1 MLDARV
7 APLRNARLREELPA
21 LAPRLEI
28 IMTRALGPGE
38 DARDAVQEVLHRAV
52 AALAR
57 GSEIHGPLGAFV
69 HGIAQHV
76 IADALR
82 ARARTGANHA
92 AIELVPDGEPS
103 PLESL
108 IHAGERD
115 AMRASLALLDPP
127 DRELLRR
134 CFVDGETVADIARA
148 TGEPADRIRKRKSRA
163 IMRLREILAA
173 PRHTSGTST
182 TTGR

>member
-7 APLRNARLREELPA
+7 EPLRNARLREELPA

-76 IADALR
+76 IADVLR
-82 ARARTGANHA
+82 GRVRTGANPA
-92 AIELVPDGEPS
+92 AMELVQDGGPT
-103 PLESL
+103 PLDAL
-108 IHAGERD
+108 IQANERD
-115 AMRASLALLDPP
+115 AMRAALALLDPP

-134 CFVDGETVADIARA
+134 CFANGETIADIARA

-163 IMRLREILAA
+163 IARLREILAA
-173 PRHTSGTST
+173 RRHTSGASA